1 MSDAQDA
8 LRNAWLGGPEDRLC
22 GREQAKAW
30 ALRESWLA
38 DKKAPYGMY
47 EFIRTRVRK
56 TKDGKATGDHPS
68 APSLNVFFLRKSF
81 QTPIGFQGSPPTQ
94 SADPNGSCL
103 EARRALSS
111 KLPRGLSGRAV
122 KSLTPP
128 SSMPLLLQ
136 RSIPTLA
143 RQSTRNWCSMFF
155 GKIAVLTTP
164 TTAGTTGSGYR
175 GKLWATRKL
184 RSATTGPNT

>member
-1 MSDAQDA
+1 MAILAALVRNFLATMSDAQDA

-68 APSLNVFFLRKSF
+68 APSLNGFFPKVVPDPDWF
-81 QTPIGFQGSPPTQ
+81 PGKH
-94 SADPNGSCL
+94 ADT
-103 EARRALSS
+103 
-111 KLPRGLSGRAV
+111 KRGPKRILSGGKKSAV
-122 KSLTPP
+122 IQAAKRIKREGGEVTYAAVVDAA
-128 SSMPLLLQ
+128 
-136 RSIPTLA
+136 PTATLNPD
-143 RQSTRNWCSMFF
+143 T
-155 GKIAVLTTP
+155 GEAVDK
-164 TTAGTTGSGYR
+164 
-175 GKLWATRKL
+175 KLVFNVFREDCCTDDPDDRLDHRKRL
-184 RSATTGPNT
+184 SR